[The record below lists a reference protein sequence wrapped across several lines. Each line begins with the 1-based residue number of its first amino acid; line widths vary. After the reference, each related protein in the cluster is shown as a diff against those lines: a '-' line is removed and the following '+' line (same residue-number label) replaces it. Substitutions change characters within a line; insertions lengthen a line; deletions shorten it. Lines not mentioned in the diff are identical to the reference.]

1 MIQLPYLE
9 LFKGLFQFD
18 AEEIAHIAVGGSER
32 QIGGHDETGQ
42 PVQLDRLPPPAV
54 CQPKS
59 AAVGPAVLVVDRET
73 LDQVERHAL
82 DHFDGADG
90 VVRLPADGPL
100 VLSDQC
106 GTRDSGAQLA
116 SVERVDVSVAVVV
129 WPPSKCR
136 PIIIGL

>member
-42 PVQLDRLPPPAV
+42 PVQLDRLPQSGV
-54 CQPKS
+54 VG
-59 AAVGPAVLVVDRET
+59 AAVRVVDPT
-73 LDQVERHAL
+73 ALDQVERHAL

-90 VVRLPADGPL
+90 VVRLPADGSV
-100 VLSDQC
+100 VLSGQC